1 MALLNDT
8 RMNDTIVQEQEV
20 RTRKKCLAFELTK
33 AHRYFSPKL
42 IVSIQNKQSQ
52 TRFPAMAVIT

>member
-20 RTRKKCLAFELTK
+20 RTRRKCLAFELTK
-33 AHRYFSPKL
+33 AHRYFPPKL

-52 TRFPAMAVIT
+52 TRFPARAVIT